1 MCKQFES
8 WSFKLFQ
15 IIYYV
20 SLHSFQNADGECP
33 MFNNTTMF
41 RDVSQ
46 TLYFARDGATVPMV
60 RIELCIYDSVDN
72 EGRDTLI
79 H

>member
-1 MCKQFES
+1 
-8 WSFKLFQ
+8 
-15 IIYYV
+15 
-20 SLHSFQNADGECP
+20 
-33 MFNNTTMF
+33 MFNNTPMF
-41 RDVSQ
+41 RVSQ